1 MKTRLQHYLSR
12 EEAILDANPEI
23 GSAQLCRLG
32 LLNHRAGDVLRLFKN
47 TSQSPRWNALKKVYG
62 GRSSQGAIQ
71 QKLTLLSAKVQDS
84 QRAAIMQ
91 CFQDKINPDDQAVSL
106 SWLRQDYGLDQC
118 HDEKKLND
126 FLDHLMQI
134 GEKLSF
140 VDMQKH
146 CRKFSL
152 MIVDEKSFNPKS

>member
-1 MKTRLQHYLSR
+1 M
-12 EEAILDANPEI
+12 
-23 GSAQLCRLG
+23 
-32 LLNHRAGDVLRLFKN
+32 
-47 TSQSPRWNALKKVYG
+47 
-62 GRSSQGAIQ
+62 
-71 QKLTLLSAKVQDS
+71 QDS

-126 FLDHLMQI
+126 FLDHLKQI